1 VNPTARLV
9 TLSALRWV
17 PAGLVIPVQVLLLT
31 ARGLSLAQVGQVI
44 AVYGVT
50 TLLMELPTG
59 GLADSWGRRPVV
71 VASALVQ
78 AVAFLLLAVSAE
90 MVVIFAAVALAGMAR
105 ALSSGPV
112 EAWFVDISHSLGID
126 DIEPG
131 LAKGQMAEALAL
143 GAGSVVGGLIPA
155 LVPLAASGAGII
167 AFSVPYFIAATMGVV
182 YAAVA
187 AVLLTS
193 DGRSPGSVGKTVGTA
208 IGLPFHNAGVRRVVV
223 VAALLGVVLSGV
235 ELISP
240 DRVADLVGSST
251 SASAIFGVLTASAFV
266 ISAFGAWL
274 STRLRGRRAMVGAAA
289 YAVMGV
295 AVFGL
300 ASPWL
305 GMAAL
310 TYLVVYLGIG
320 IQGPVMAGLLHG
332 RVDSSVRATMLS
344 VESLA
349 LQFGGALASV
359 TVGWLVTHVGL
370 PSGLALL
377 AAAAAA
383 SVVVLLRDLRHI
395 TCVDGHPL

>member
-155 LVPLAASGAGII
+155 LVPLSASGAGII

>member
-1 VNPTARLV
+1 
-9 TLSALRWV
+9 
-17 PAGLVIPVQVLLLT
+17 
-31 ARGLSLAQVGQVI
+31 
-44 AVYGVT
+44 
-50 TLLMELPTG
+50 
-59 GLADSWGRRPVV
+59 
-71 VASALVQ
+71 
-78 AVAFLLLAVSAE
+78 
-90 MVVIFAAVALAGMAR
+90 
-105 ALSSGPV
+105 
-112 EAWFVDISHSLGID
+112 
-126 DIEPG
+126 
-131 LAKGQMAEALAL
+131 
-143 GAGSVVGGLIPA
+143 
-155 LVPLAASGAGII
+155 
-167 AFSVPYFIAATMGVV
+167 
-182 YAAVA
+182 
-187 AVLLTS
+187 
-193 DGRSPGSVGKTVGTA
+193 
-208 IGLPFHNAGVRRVVV
+208 
-223 VAALLGVVLSGV
+223 
-235 ELISP
+235 
-240 DRVADLVGSST
+240 
-251 SASAIFGVLTASAFV
+251 
-266 ISAFGAWL
+266 
-274 STRLRGRRAMVGAAA
+274 MVGAAA
-289 YAVMGV
+289 YAVMGI